1 MSPMVMTVAVL
12 ASLAICGAASAQ
24 PRDEF
29 NKLSAS
35 TPWRV
40 AEGFEAREFKLR
52 GEVIVQQKRVGG
64 EVHTITSDMSG
75 HGAVMCGLQTFIT
88 FVIINDVCHVNDTK
102 WRSVLMSAIGR
113 IGEFAERN
121 AIETVTKD
129 EIVAKAERDV
139 KQAVVEA
146 SAEEINQACTEPH
159 GFSEAYSHLRKE
171 GKAKF
176 LAQIDN
182 LLSVERPAVHEPC
195 Y

>member
-1 MSPMVMTVAVL
+1 MSRLGLIVAVL
-12 ASLAICGAASAQ
+12 ASMVISSRAWGQ

-29 NKLSAS
+29 YELSAR

-40 AEGFEAREFKLR
+40 VNGTETREFRLM
-52 GEVIVQQKRVGG
+52 GEVIVQQERDGG
-64 EVHTITSDMSG
+64 EVRTLARDVSG

-88 FVIINDVCHVNDTK
+88 FVIVNDACQVNDTR

-121 AIETVTKD
+121 AIEAVTRD

-139 KQAVVEA
+139 KQALA
-146 SAEEINQACTEPH
+146 DSSAEEIKQACAEPH

-171 GKAKF
+171 GEAKF
-176 LAQIDN
+176 VAQIND
-182 LLSVERPAVHEPC
+182 LLSVERPAVLEPC